1 MTQRKRPRGDP
12 LRVVS
17 KDLRQRKLR
26 AARMRDRMHM
36 HSETH
41 MNPPPIIQFDGI
53 PRSQAAEEFVRSRV
67 SQLERHFADLMGC
80 RVTLSKE
87 SRHGQPGGFFS
98 ARVAVTLPGRELT
111 VSHAHEEDA
120 HIALRDAFDAI
131 RRRLED
137 GQQIRRGEVKHHAA
151 VAHRDGEDAVGE

>member
-1 MTQRKRPRGDP
+1 MNQP
-12 LRVVS
+12 L
-17 KDLRQRKLR
+17 
-26 AARMRDRMHM
+26 
-36 HSETH
+36 
-41 MNPPPIIQFDGI
+41 NIQFDGI
-53 PRSQAAEEFVRSRV
+53 ARSEAVEDFIRSRME
-67 SQLERHFADLMGC
+67 QLERHFADLVAC

-111 VSHAHEEDA
+111 VAHAHEHDA

-137 GQQIRRGEVKHHAA
+137 EQAIRRGEVKHHAA
-151 VAHRDGEDAVGE
+151 LAHRDDEDTAD